1 MRKNSIDDIEQ
12 DCEAGKIKVKKIWRK
27 FYPGGNMRLEKHRQ
41 DQMTP
46 AERIA
51 SAGEGK
57 MVDRVITIPFMGE
70 LKCYLSGIRS
80 RICIWSCWETGWI
93 RKSRNLGFNLLTIRC
108 QSRLEG
114 NNNPYLLFPSRTER
128 PLPQLIN

>member
-12 DCEAGKIKVKKIWRK
+12 DCEAGIIKDRKIWQK
-27 FYPGGNMRLEKHRQ
+27 FYPGGNMRLEKNRQ

-46 AERIA
+46 AERIT

-80 RICIWSCWETGWI
+80 RICIWLCWETGWI
-93 RKSRNLGFNLLTIRC
+93 RKSRNLVFNLLTIRC

-114 NNNPYLLFPSRTER
+114 NNNPYLLFPSRIER
-128 PLPQLIN
+128 PLSR